1 MGQCCFSE
9 FLFQEGNSKGGEGR
23 GESSVWVSNGVLV
36 CVFWG
41 GVCVEMGRCRRG
53 KGEILRRK
61 NGRRGR
67 NGGA

>member
-9 FLFQEGNSKGGEGR
+9 FLFQEGNSNAGEGR

-41 GVCVEMGRCRRG
+41 GGVCG
-53 KGEILRRK
+53 
-61 NGRRGR
+61 NG
-67 NGGA
+67 AL